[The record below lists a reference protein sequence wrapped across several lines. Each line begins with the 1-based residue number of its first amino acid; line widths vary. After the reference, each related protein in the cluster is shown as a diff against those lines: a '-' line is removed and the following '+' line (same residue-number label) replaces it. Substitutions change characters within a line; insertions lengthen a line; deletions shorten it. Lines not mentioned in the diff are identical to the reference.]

1 MKVLIVDDEEHVR
14 EAIMLMVDWE
24 SFGVKEVLF
33 GKDGAEALKLIARH
47 EPAVLICDM
56 NMPGVDG
63 AELLHTL
70 REQDGDTQVIVASG
84 YDHFAYT
91 RAALLAKGID
101 YLLKPLRK
109 RDLELA
115 LEQAITAWQT
125 RRSHLEKEIETG
137 FKLRMADALMD
148 EHKLAG
154 YFKGETAFSE
164 DIRRVFARRGLPLE
178 RVRTALILPCNRAQV
193 FMRFKGDM
201 ELFVF
206 SLNNIAHEIL
216 RHYGAH
222 YFCRLDEYQWLLLTA
237 ADASYAGSPHGYYID
252 KVMAAWEATLG
263 LKVLTGLNQGETGIE
278 GLPQAIIGAR
288 AALLDRDLFQ
298 ERSIDNKEQAAPLRL
313 KDQQLM
319 FEVAL
324 KKKEKRAA
332 AGAVQAFAARLRERG
347 RLRLKELQGY
357 TLEANAMLEKLGG
370 TAMPEL
376 QAENKLMPQWIG
388 DFEEWERLLI
398 KLWEDMIEEQDDVR
412 GGRGI
417 DDVYN
422 YITDHFQEDISLTTL
437 AEKFSFNPHYI
448 SRKFKE
454 MYNTSVITY
463 LTALRMSKAKMLL
476 AHTTMNVSELANML
490 GYADENYFSKVFKKQ
505 LGVSP
510 LQYRKE
516 QAGK

>member
-14 EAIMLMVDWE
+14 DGIMLMVDWKR
-24 SFGVKEVLF
+24 FGVRDLLF
-33 GKDGAEALKLIARH
+33 GKDGAEALELIAQH

-56 NMPGVDG
+56 NMPGMDG
-63 AELLHTL
+63 AQLLNTL
-70 REQDGDTQVIVASG
+70 REQEGETQVIVASG

-115 LEQAITAWQT
+115 LGRAIEAWQA
-125 RRSHLEKEIETG
+125 RKSHMEKEIETS

-164 DIRRVFARRGLPLE
+164 EIRRVFSRRGLPME
-178 RVRTALILPCNRAQV
+178 QVRSALILPCNRAQV
-193 FMRFKGDM
+193 FNRFKGDM
-201 ELFVF
+201 ELFIF

-222 YFCRLDEYQWLLLTA
+222 YLCRLDEYQWLLLTA
-237 ADASYAGSPHGYYID
+237 ADTSYAGSPHAYYIN

-263 LKVLTGLNQGETGIE
+263 LKVLSGLYQEETGIE

-288 AALLDRDLFQ
+288 AALLDSDLLQ
-298 ERSIDNKEQAAPLRL
+298 SHDVDSKVQASPLRL
-313 KDQQLM
+313 KDQQLI

-324 KKKEKRAA
+324 KKKERRTAV
-332 AGAVQAFAARLRERG
+332 GAVASFAAQLRQQG
-347 RLRLKELQGY
+347 RLRLKELQNY

-376 QAENKLMPQWIG
+376 QAENKLMPLWIG
-388 DFEEWERLLI
+388 DFDEWERLLI
-398 KLWEDMIEEQDDVR
+398 KLWEDLIEEQGDVQGS
-412 GGRGI
+412 GGI
-417 DDVYN
+417 HDVYN
-422 YITDHFQEDISLTTL
+422 YITDHFHEDISLTTL
-437 AEKFSFNPHYI
+437 AERFNFNPHYI

-454 MYNTSVITY
+454 VYNTTVITY
-463 LTALRMSKAKMLL
+463 LTELRMNKAKMLL
-476 AHTTMNVSELANML
+476 AHTTMNVSELAKML
-490 GYADENYFSKVFKKQ
+490 GFAEENYFSKVFKKQ

-516 QAGK
+516 SADK